1 MLQGSTGEIHL
12 RELFVRVVAVFELYE
27 LRSGRQLL
35 FALRTVAHRKQAPH
49 SSRKQTH
56 EFKWFSISQ
65 LCKIFCH
72 STSKRVMYVV
82 RQCAGPAYASALV
95 AVFHDVPLAVLSWTV
110 IVPANGDAPLV
121 RRWVTRPERQERDA

>member
-1 MLQGSTGEIHL
+1 
-12 RELFVRVVAVFELYE
+12 
-27 LRSGRQLL
+27 
-35 FALRTVAHRKQAPH
+35 
-49 SSRKQTH
+49 
-56 EFKWFSISQ
+56 
-65 LCKIFCH
+65 
-72 STSKRVMYVV
+72 MYVV